1 MWKVEG
7 GEKKREE
14 KIIINMGKRY
24 KAASKGI
31 FMSLGFLIKISWRLR
46 KKGALCAQAAGEP
59 LSTASSI
66 PIVQSIVFERR
77 LNLFKQPHHETEQC
91 ERG

>member
-7 GEKKREE
+7 GREKKKE

-24 KAASKGI
+24 KPASKGI
-31 FMSLGFLIKISWRLR
+31 FMSLGFLIKISWRL
-46 KKGALCAQAAGEP
+46 KNKGALCVQGAGEP

-66 PIVQSIVFERR
+66 PIAQSIVFERR
-77 LNLFKQPHHETEQC
+77 LNLFKEPHHETE
-91 ERG
+91 E